1 MDKPSRSCVVSL
13 PSHDIATFQAVLAEG
28 AALLGF
34 RLTDEQKAAFGV
46 IVERLTEWNGRMN
59 LTAVRAPGDIAVK
72 HILDSMTCLAAT
84 PFPDGARLLDVGT
97 GAGFPAL
104 ALKVMRPDLRLAV
117 LDSTR
122 KKLDFVQSIAD
133 EMGWT
138 DTRVLCGRAEELA
151 HLPEEREA
159 YDVVTARAVAA
170 LRLLAEFCLPFTRI
184 GGVFL
189 AMKGPAVAAELEPA
203 RSAIERLGGRA
214 EDAVSFT
221 LPFEGGARAILPIRK
236 VAPTPPAYP
245 RIFREIKRSPL

>member
-1 MDKPSRSCVVSL
+1 VPL
-13 PSHDIATFQAVLAEG
+13 PSHNIATFQAVLAEG

-34 RLTDEQKAAFGV
+34 RVTDEQKAAFGV
-46 IVERLTEWNGRMN
+46 IVDRLTEWNGRMN

-72 HILDSMTCLAAT
+72 HILDSMTCLAAA
-84 PFPDGARLLDVGT
+84 PFPHGARLLDVGT
-97 GAGFPAL
+97 GAGFPGL

-122 KKLDFVQSIAD
+122 KKLDFVQCIAD

-138 DTRVLCGRAEELA
+138 DTHVLCGRAEDVG

-170 LRLLAEFCLPFTRI
+170 LRLLAEFCLPFARV

-189 AMKGPAVAAELEPA
+189 AMKGPAVDAELEPA
-203 RSAIERLGGRA
+203 RPAITRLGGRA
-214 EDAVSFT
+214 EDAALFT
-221 LPFEGGARAILPIRK
+221 LPRDGGARAILPIRK
-236 VAPTPPAYP
+236 VAPTPAAYP